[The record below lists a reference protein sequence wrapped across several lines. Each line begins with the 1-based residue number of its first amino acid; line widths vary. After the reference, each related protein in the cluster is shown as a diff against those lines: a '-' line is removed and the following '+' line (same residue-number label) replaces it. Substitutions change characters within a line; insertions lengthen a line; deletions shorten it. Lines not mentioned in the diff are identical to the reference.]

1 MPSII
6 ESKPMHPLH
15 QIAET
20 PTHKLLLKQWLKEE
34 ELILG
39 RIIPK
44 ETQIDSARKEITMLY
59 IFWRGIKRTERSWL
73 RGRHASKA
81 KSLRVEAKAVRK
93 WSVRD
98 FATLYFFTVSC
109 LVLGITRVIDC
120 LCGGGHDNQKEEA
133 GREEEERDGQKR
145 EK

>member
-1 MPSII
+1 MADQSTMPSIM

-20 PTHKLLLKQWLKEE
+20 PTHKLLLKQDKEDEKLLAKCVEELKKKGIKFDLLKEVD
-34 ELILG
+34 
-39 RIIPK
+39 
-44 ETQIDSARKEITMLY
+44 T
-59 IFWRGIKRTERSWL
+59 L
-73 RGRHASKA
+73 RRA
-81 KSLRVEAKAVRK
+81 KSLRVEAKAVSK
-93 WSVRD
+93 WSARD
-98 FATLYFFTVSC
+98 FATLFFFAMSC

-133 GREEEERDGQKR
+133 GREEEERGGHMR